1 MTRKHALLRR
11 IETGTVAGVI
21 AALMVAGAT
30 VGYVSQGNAA
40 TNAPTKPLSAPANAA
55 MPTGFSKIVEQV
67 GPAVVSIVVQEKAE
81 KVSAEGGDATPQ
93 MPEGMQEFMQRF
105 FGQDW
110 QKRLDKRQGDNSDNG
125 DQPRWKPIPHRP
137 QMGAG
142 SGFIIDKD
150 GYIVTN
156 NHVAG
161 NASSIKVVMQDGT
174 EYDAKLIGA
183 DKLTDLALI
192 KVEADK
198 PLPYV
203 AFSNETAPKVG
214 DWVVTI
220 GNPFG
225 LGNTVTAGII
235 SAHHRHIGE
244 GPYDDFIQIDAPINK
259 GNSGGPAFNTK
270 GEVIGINT
278 AIFSPTGGSVGIGF
292 AIPASSATKIIAK
305 LKENGRVDRGW
316 LGVEIQPVNNSIA
329 EGLGLDKAKGA
340 IVARVIPD
348 GPAAKAGV
356 ESGDVILSVNGEE
369 VTAKAGLPALVAAV
383 APGEKA
389 KFQILR
395 NGKEKEMAISLGTR
409 EEQKQVAALTPKGE
423 KSAFGMKLSRLDPK
437 TRDHFGLEPDV
448 KGVVITDI
456 DPSSDA
462 AAKGLEVGDVI
473 VQVSGKSVDTPAD
486 IEKSIAVAKDSHRKA
501 VLLLVRKEDQQRYV
515 ALPVRKA

>member
-1 MTRKHALLRR
+1 MTRKHALLRK
-11 IETGTVAGVI
+11 IETGTVASVI

-30 VGYVSQGNAA
+30 VGYVSSSSAA
-40 TNAPTKPLSAPANAA
+40 TSEPTKALSAPANAA
-55 MPTGFSKIVEQV
+55 MPSGFSKIVEQV
-67 GPAVVSIVVQEKAE
+67 GPAVVSIVVTEKAE
-81 KVSAEGGDATPQ
+81 QVSAEGPQ
-93 MPEGMQEFMQRF
+93 GGPQLPEGMQDYLERF
-105 FGQDW
+105 FGHDW
-110 QKRLDKRQGDNSDNG
+110 QKRFDNGNNGDN
-125 DQPRWKPIPHRP
+125 PRWKPMPRRP

-142 SGFIIDKD
+142 SGFIIDKA

-161 NASSIKVVMQDGT
+161 NASSIKVTLQDGT

-192 KVEADK
+192 KIDADK

-203 AFSNETAPKVG
+203 AFSKEKTPKVG

-235 SAHHRHIGE
+235 SAHHRQIGE

-292 AIPASSATKIIAK
+292 AIPAASASKIVAK
-305 LKENGRVDRGW
+305 LKENGRVERGW
-316 LGVEIQPVNNSIA
+316 LGVEIQPVNNGIA
-329 EGLGLDKAKGA
+329 EGLGLDKPEGA

-348 GPAAKAGV
+348 GPADKAGV
-356 ESGDVILSVNGEE
+356 KSGDVILSVNGEE
-369 VTAKAGLPALVAAV
+369 VTPKRGLPSLVAAV
-383 APGEKA
+383 SPGEKA
-389 KFQILR
+389 KFQVLR
-395 NGKEKEMAISLGTR
+395 NGKEKEMSISLGTR
-409 EEQKQVAALTPKGE
+409 EEQKQVAALTSKGE
-423 KSAFGMKLSRLDPK
+423 KSAFGMKLSRLDPQ
-437 TRDHFGLEPDV
+437 TREHFGLDSDA

-456 DPSSDA
+456 DPNSDA

-473 VQVSGKSVDTPAD
+473 VQASGKSVDTPAD
-486 IEKSIAVAKDSHRKA
+486 IEKSIAAAKDSHRKA

>member
-1 MTRKHALLRR
+1 MTRKHALLRK

-30 VGYVSQGNAA
+30 VGYVANSNAA
-40 TNAPTKPLSAPANAA
+40 TSEPTKALSAPANAA
-55 MPTGFSKIVEQV
+55 MPAGFSKIVEQV
-67 GPAVVSIVVQEKAE
+67 GPAVVSIVVTEKAE
-81 KVSAEGGDATPQ
+81 KASAEGMQGGPQ
-93 MPEGMQEFMQRF
+93 LPEGMQDYLERF

-110 QKRLDKRQGDNSDNG
+110 QKRFNNGNGNGDNG
-125 DQPRWKPIPHRP
+125 DKPRWKPMPQRP

-150 GYIVTN
+150 GYVVTN
-156 NHVAG
+156 HHVAG
-161 NASSIKVVMQDGT
+161 NASAIKVTLQDGT
-174 EYDAKLIGA
+174 EYDAKLIGS

-192 KVEADK
+192 KINADK

-203 AFSNETAPKVG
+203 AFSKEKAPKVG

-235 SAHHRHIGE
+235 SAHHRHIGQ

-259 GNSGGPAFNTK
+259 GNSGGPAFNTR
-270 GEVIGINT
+270 GEVIGVNT

-292 AIPASSATKIIAK
+292 AIPASSASKIIAK

-316 LGVEIQPVNNSIA
+316 LGVEIQPVNNGIA
-329 EGLGLDKAKGA
+329 EGLGLDKPEGA

-348 GPAAKAGV
+348 GPADKAGIK
-356 ESGDVILSVNGEE
+356 SGDVILSVNGEE
-369 VTAKAGLPALVAAV
+369 VTPKRGLPSLVAAV
-383 APGEKA
+383 SPGEKA
-389 KFQILR
+389 KFQVLR
-395 NGKEKEMAISLGTR
+395 NGKEKEMSISLGTR

-423 KSAFGMKLSRLDPK
+423 KSAFGMKLSRLDPQ
-437 TRDHFGLEPDV
+437 TREHFGLDADA

-456 DPSSDA
+456 DPTSDA
-462 AAKGLEVGDVI
+462 AEKGLEVGDVI
-473 VQVSGKSVDTPAD
+473 VQVSGKSVNTPAD
-486 IEKSIAVAKDSHRKA
+486 IEKSIAAAKDSHRKA